1 MSLIQ
6 GVGISP
12 ALMEQIFEP
21 FFTTR
26 APKGTGLGLTTVF
39 TIVKNHGGFIEFS
52 SQEGKGTQFQ
62 VYLPTVAES
71 EAQPLEA

>member
-1 MSLIQ
+1 V
-6 GVGISP
+6 GVPP
-12 ALMEQIFEP
+12 ALREQIFEP

-26 APKGTGLGLTTVF
+26 APKGTGLWLATVF

-62 VYLPTVAES
+62 LYLPTVS
-71 EAQPLEA
+71 ENDAQPTEA